1 MFAQLTGAV
10 DFHGKALALRAER
23 QRLIASNIANAD
35 TPNYVARD
43 LDFKQAMTDAVGAET
58 AASASVPRLAA
69 QGTATHPRHIP
80 VASQTGELGGAAGHM
95 SYVARSQPSMDA
107 NTVDLDQERSNF
119 IDNAVRYESTLRFI
133 NGHSKTILSAITG
146 Q

>member
-23 QRLIASNIANAD
+23 QRLIAGNIANAD
-35 TPNYVARD
+35 TPNYAARD
-43 LDFKQAMTDAVGAET
+43 LDFRQAMADAAGGAT
-58 AASASVPRLAA
+58 ATSVAKLAASGDTS
-69 QGTATHPRHIP
+69 HPRHIP
-80 VASQTGELGGAAGHM
+80 VASRAGEPGPAAGPTA
-95 SYVARSQPSMDA
+95 YVMRSQPSMDG

-119 IDNAVRYESTLRFI
+119 VDNAVRYESTLRFI
-133 NGHSKTILSAITG
+133 NGHAKTILSAIQG